1 MKKMA
6 LWGIAFVA
14 LAGWAVAQAPAPGT
28 GRAGAGGP
36 GGDPEARLQARL
48 GLNDEQMEQLHKLK
62 LDRQKAEVQR
72 KAALQVARLEM
83 NELFRAASVDEK
95 AVAAKLK
102 VVSDL
107 EVAGLKARV
116 DERLALRK
124 IVTAEQAEQIEKMV
138 MGRHRARAAGARG
151 RQGRPG
157 QPGQRRGPGPQPGW
171 DPQPGAER

>member
-6 LWGIAFVA
+6 LLGIACFA
-14 LAGWAVAQAPAPGT
+14 LVGWAVAQTPAPGT
-28 GRAGAGGP
+28 GRAGAGA
-36 GGDPEARLQARL
+36 GGGPEARLQARL

-107 EVAGLKARV
+107 EVAALKARV

-124 IVTAEQAEQIEKMV
+124 IVTAEQAEQIERMA
-138 MGRHRARAAGARG
+138 MGRHRARAAAGAKARPG
-151 RQGRPG
+151 RQGRG
-157 QPGQRRGPGPQPGW
+157 GRGAGPQAGW
-171 DPQPGAER
+171 DAGPEARR